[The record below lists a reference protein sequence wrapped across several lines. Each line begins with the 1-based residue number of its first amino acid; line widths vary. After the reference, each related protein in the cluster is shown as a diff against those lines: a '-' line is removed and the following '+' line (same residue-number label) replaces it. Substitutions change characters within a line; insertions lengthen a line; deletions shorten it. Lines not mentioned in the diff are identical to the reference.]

1 MIDFLFYLFAVL
13 TVVAALLVVLSSNA
27 VNSAMFM
34 IVSFVGTAS
43 LFVMLQ
49 AYFLAI
55 LQVLVYAGAIIVLFL
70 FIIMLLEVDRVEKRK
85 PAKLSL
91 VLSLLGLAL
100 LVGGVLKLFSGDGE
114 FLAVAQVE
122 TPAASYSRMFGYELF
137 TRYLLPVQ
145 VAGFLLLIAMIGV
158 IKLSKRPL
166 SPPLAESV
174 AAESK

>member
-91 VLSLLGLAL
+91 VLSMLGLAL
-100 LVGGVLKLFSGDGE
+100 LVGGVLKLFSGDGG

-122 TPAASYSRMFGYELF
+122 TPAASYSRKFGYELF

-174 AAESK
+174 RGESE